1 MSKDKSKPPSNV
13 VPLIKDKRTRDI
25 VKGQF
30 DSPPGDKIQ
39 ERLDKINQ
47 KMAELR
53 QMAER
58 QSGLEAYG
66 EKAGYYPEAGG
77 GGSEAVVTTPEQA
90 STLPRPE
97 ELEREYRRKQDE
109 MRKQRENRNRTV
121 ASSYRLHGK
130 GEKPRK

>member
-66 EKAGYYPEAGG
+66 EKAGYYPEAPE
-77 GGSEAVVTTPEQA
+77 GGSEAIVTAQIGRA
-90 STLPRPE
+90 H
-97 ELEREYRRKQDE
+97 
-109 MRKQRENRNRTV
+109 V
-121 ASSYRLHGK
+121 
-130 GEKPRK
+130 